1 MSGALV
7 VDASVAVKWLLPEP
21 DSPQAEQLLA
31 GGARLVAPDLLPIEV
46 ANVLWR
52 KRRAAQLSDN
62 EAAAM
67 QDDLPQFF
75 ERLYPVGPLAARALA
90 ISFALDHPVYG
101 CVYLA
106 LAERE
111 GCPLVTA
118 DARFLAKAA
127 RFHLAELVSLA
138 DIAPDTDP
146 EISP

>member
-1 MSGALV
+1 MTVA

-21 DSPQAEQLLA
+21 DSPQAETLLS
-31 GGARLVAPDLLPIEV
+31 GGNRLVAPDLLLIEV

-52 KRRAAQLSDN
+52 KRRAAQVTDAD
-62 EAAAM
+62 AAAM
-67 QDDLPQFF
+67 QEDLPQFF
-75 ERLYPVGPLAARALA
+75 ARLHPIGPLMPRALA
-90 ISFALDHPVYG
+90 ISFALDHPVYD

-127 RFHLAELVSLA
+127 RFDAAELVSLA
-138 DIAPDTDP
+138 DFAPDIDP
-146 EISP
+146 EIPR